1 MKNDPNNRGES
12 NLRCEG
18 TERRPTVAA
27 FSNVWL
33 ARFVVLS
40 VLLLPA
46 SASSLDDI
54 RRQQNAVAALPGE
67 IVYSWQYEEQ
77 SLSATVAEIRLRHVQ
92 FNRNLPYFSQVLVD
106 DARARMVH
114 HIGRGVAPSRALRMA
129 VADIEREGMPLL
141 VLTE

>member
-1 MKNDPNNRGES
+1 MKNDPNTRTRS
-12 NLRCEG
+12 NLPSEHS
-18 TERRPTVAA
+18 ERRLTATA
-27 FSNVWL
+27 FSNAWL

-54 RRQQNAVAALPGE
+54 RRQQNALAALPGE
-67 IVYSWQYEEQ
+67 IVYSWKYEEQ
-77 SLSATVAEIRLRHVQ
+77 SLSATVAEIRARHVQ

-114 HIGRGVAPSRALRMA
+114 YIGRGVAPSRALRMA
-129 VADIEREGMPLL
+129 VADIEREGMPSL